1 MKDNTTYPLASDFI
15 PIHSLSREDADIHL
29 VFLSGNGIV
38 YRQPSDDI
46 WYGVSTTPTDLLIS
60 SSVAPEDKDFM
71 LPIYLPL
78 EPASPLGCAEQHQ
91 FCRSSDTR
99 QCGPL
104 ASLRDAIAGVAP
116 YFGSSYARFVKD
128 IATTP
133 EEAFFLYTMYS
144 LHTSPWSV
152 TKILRQLGPKALQ
165 SSQRLMGG
173 NQGPLSS
180 NQWQLDV
187 TNWFQIGKA
196 GLQAAYADI
205 AYGPTDPNVLRW
217 RVNFTSPE
225 LSRLCRSQV

>member
-1 MKDNTTYPLASDFI
+1 
-15 PIHSLSREDADIHL
+15 
-29 VFLSGNGIV
+29 
-38 YRQPSDDI
+38 
-46 WYGVSTTPTDLLIS
+46 
-60 SSVAPEDKDFM
+60 M

-91 FCRSSDTR
+91 FCRGSGIK
-99 QCGPL
+99 QCGPI

-116 YFGSSYARFVKD
+116 YFGSSYAHYDKD

-133 EEAFFLYTMYS
+133 EEALFLYTMLS
-144 LHTSPWSV
+144 LSTSPRNIV
-152 TKILRQLGPKALQ
+152 HILWQLGPKALQ
-165 SSQRLMGG
+165 SSQRLMSG